1 MSHGGP
7 QLLLA
12 ALTEGTAWTTFALA
26 RLWAAW
32 TAVLAAWTRT
42 VRTNGGR
49 RSEDA
54 RLGREETRQ
63 QEKRLR
69 HGQRLG
75 EGGGVAEGKLE
86 SSRAERDGER
96 EGFLESS
103 RAERDGEREGFLE
116 SKR

>member
-1 MSHGGP
+1 MEGKLASMSTQAPQRKGTTVDEGMRAHGGP

-12 ALTEGTAWTTFALA
+12 ALMEGTTWTTFALA

-32 TAVLAAWTRT
+32 TAVLAEWTRT

-75 EGGGVAEGKLE
+75 EGGGVAEEKLE
-86 SSRAERDGER
+86 SSRA
-96 EGFLESS
+96 
-103 RAERDGEREGFLE
+103 
-116 SKR
+116 